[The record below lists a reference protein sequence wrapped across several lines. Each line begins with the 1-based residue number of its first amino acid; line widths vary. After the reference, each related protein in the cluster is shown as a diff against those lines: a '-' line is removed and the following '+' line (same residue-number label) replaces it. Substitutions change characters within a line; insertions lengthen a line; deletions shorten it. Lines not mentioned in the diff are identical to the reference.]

1 MSQGD
6 TIITISDV
14 LEYVFCPRFIY
25 YMYCLAI
32 PQHEE
37 SRFKVI
43 KGREV
48 HDEKRITNTEY
59 LRKKLGVVKKEINIF
74 IASKNH
80 HIKGIVDEVLFLDDG
95 TAAPFEYK
103 YAEFKDTIFQT
114 YKFQLV
120 LHAMMI
126 KENYNIDVKKG
137 SSVSQEAIIILK
149 RLFLQKKTSRKASRS
164 LMKSLKLLIKAFIRE
179 SPNIRISA
187 SIAVTVTS
195 VCDFLVFIYQSII
208 LQQEI

>member
-1 MSQGD
+1 M
-6 TIITISDV
+6 ITISDV
-14 LEYVFCPRFIY
+14 LEYLFCPRFIY
-25 YMYCLAI
+25 FMHCLAI
-32 PQHEE
+32 PQHEG

-59 LRKKLGVVKKEINIF
+59 LRKKLGVVRKEINVF

-80 HIKGIVDEVLFLDDG
+80 HIKGIVDEVLFLEDG

-126 KENYNIDVKKG
+126 KENYKIDVKKG
-137 SSVSQEAIIILK
+137 FICFTRSNNHIEEIIFTEKDFKKGLEIIDEILEIIDK
-149 RLFLQKKTSRKASRS
+149 GFYPG
-164 LMKSLKLLIKAFIRE
+164 KSKYKNKCIDCCY
-179 SPNIRISA
+179 SNIC
-187 SIAVTVTS
+187 T
-195 VCDFLVFIYQSII
+195 
-208 LQQEI
+208 

>member
-1 MSQGD
+1 MAAGD

-14 LEYVFCPRFIY
+14 LEYLFCPRFIY
-25 YMYCLAI
+25 FMHCLAI

-59 LRKKLGVVKKEINIF
+59 LRKKLGVVRKEINVF

-80 HIKGIVDEVLFLDDG
+80 NIKGIVDEILFLDDG

-126 KENYNIDVKKG
+126 KENYKIDVNKGFICFTRSNNHIEEIIFTEKDFKKG
-137 SSVSQEAIIILK
+137 LEIIDEILGIINK
-149 RLFLQKKTSRKASRS
+149 GFYPG
-164 LMKSLKLLIKAFIRE
+164 KSKYKNKCIDCCY
-179 SPNIRISA
+179 SNIC
-187 SIAVTVTS
+187 V
-195 VCDFLVFIYQSII
+195 
-208 LQQEI
+208 

>member
-1 MSQGD
+1 MAAGD

-14 LEYVFCPRFIY
+14 LEYLFCPRFIY
-25 YMYCLAI
+25 FMHCLAI
-32 PQHEE
+32 PQHQG

-59 LRKKLGVVKKEINIF
+59 LRKKLGVVRKEINVF

-80 HIKGIVDEVLFLDDG
+80 NIKGIVDEVLFLEDG

-103 YAEFKDTIFQT
+103 YAEFKDAIFQT

-126 KENYNIDVKKG
+126 KENYKIDVKKG
-137 SSVSQEAIIILK
+137 FICFTRSNNHIEEIIFTEKDFKKGLEIIDEILGIINK
-149 RLFLQKKTSRKASRS
+149 GFYPG
-164 LMKSLKLLIKAFIRE
+164 KSKYKNKCIDCCY
-179 SPNIRISA
+179 SNIC
-187 SIAVTVTS
+187 V
-195 VCDFLVFIYQSII
+195 
-208 LQQEI
+208 

>member
-1 MSQGD
+1 MPAGD

-14 LEYVFCPRFIY
+14 LEYLFCPRFIY
-25 YMYCLAI
+25 FMHCLAI

-59 LRKKLGVVKKEINIF
+59 LRKKLGVVKKEINVF

-80 HIKGIVDEVLFLDDG
+80 HIKGILDEILFLDDG

-126 KENYNIDVKKG
+126 KENYKIDVKKG
-137 SSVSQEAIIILK
+137 FICFTRSNNHIEEIVFTEKDFKKAIEIIDEILEIINK
-149 RLFLQKKTSRKASRS
+149 GFYPGKSRYKNKCIDCCYS
-164 LMKSLKLLIKAFIRE
+164 
-179 SPNIRISA
+179 NICI
-187 SIAVTVTS
+187 
-195 VCDFLVFIYQSII
+195 
-208 LQQEI
+208 

>member
-1 MSQGD
+1 MPAGD

-14 LEYVFCPRFIY
+14 LEYLFCPRFIY
-25 YMYCLAI
+25 FMHCLDI

-59 LRKKLGVVKKEINIF
+59 LRKKLGVVKKEINVF
-74 IASKNH
+74 MASKNH
-80 HIKGIVDEVLFLDDG
+80 HIKGIVDEILFLDDG

-103 YAEFKDTIFQT
+103 YTEFKDKIFQT

-120 LHAMMI
+120 LHALMI
-126 KENYNIDVKKG
+126 KENYKINVKKG
-137 SSVSQEAIIILK
+137 LICFTRSNNHIEEIVFTEKDFKKAIKIIDEILEIIDK
-149 RLFLQKKTSRKASRS
+149 GFYPG
-164 LMKSLKLLIKAFIRE
+164 KSKYKNKCIDCCY
-179 SPNIRISA
+179 SNIC
-187 SIAVTVTS
+187 V
-195 VCDFLVFIYQSII
+195 
-208 LQQEI
+208 

>member
-1 MSQGD
+1 MAVGD

-14 LEYVFCPRFIY
+14 LEYLFCPRFIY
-25 YMYCLAI
+25 FMHCLAI

-37 SRFKVI
+37 SRFKVM

-59 LRKKLGVVKKEINIF
+59 LRKKLGVVIKEINVF
-74 IASKNH
+74 IASKGHN
-80 HIKGIVDEVLFLDDG
+80 IKGIVDEVLFLEDG

-103 YAEFKDTIFQT
+103 YAEFKDAIFQT

-126 KENYNIDVKKG
+126 KENYKIDVKKG
-137 SSVSQEAIIILK
+137 FICFTRSNNHIEEIIFTEKDFKKGLEIIDEILGIIDK
-149 RLFLQKKTSRKASRS
+149 GFYPG
-164 LMKSLKLLIKAFIRE
+164 KSKYKNKCIDCCY
-179 SPNIRISA
+179 SNIC
-187 SIAVTVTS
+187 V
-195 VCDFLVFIYQSII
+195 
-208 LQQEI
+208 

>member
-1 MSQGD
+1 MPAGD

-14 LEYVFCPRFIY
+14 LEYLFCPRFIY
-25 YMYCLAI
+25 YMHCLAI
-32 PQHEE
+32 PQNEG

-48 HDEKRITNTEY
+48 HDEKRISNTEY
-59 LRKKLGVVKKEINIF
+59 LRKKLGVVKKEINVF

-80 HIKGIVDEVLFLDDG
+80 HIKGIVDEILFLDDG

-137 SSVSQEAIIILK
+137 FICFTRSNNHIEEIVFVEKDFKKGIEIIDEILEIIDK
-149 RLFLQKKTSRKASRS
+149 GFYPG
-164 LMKSLKLLIKAFIRE
+164 KSKYKNKCIDCCY
-179 SPNIRISA
+179 SNIC
-187 SIAVTVTS
+187 V
-195 VCDFLVFIYQSII
+195 
-208 LQQEI
+208 